1 LTTKI
6 AVALDRS
13 EAADK
18 ALDYALDLAEKYS
31 SEIVLVSVA
40 PPSYDYFYALARAR
54 SRSPVE
60 QDEYVKELTNYP
72 RECCP
77 QPSK

>member
-18 ALDYALDLAEKYS
+18 ALDHALDLAEKYS
-31 SEIVLVSVA
+31 SEI
-40 PPSYDYFYALARAR
+40 AL
-54 SRSPVE
+54 
-60 QDEYVKELTNYP
+60 
-72 RECCP
+72 
-77 QPSK
+77 